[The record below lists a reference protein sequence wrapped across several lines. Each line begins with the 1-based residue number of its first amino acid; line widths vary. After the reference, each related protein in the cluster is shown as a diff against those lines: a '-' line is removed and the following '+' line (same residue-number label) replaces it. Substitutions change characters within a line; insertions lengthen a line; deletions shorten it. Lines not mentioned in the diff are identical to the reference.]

1 MQTLL
6 HNARVLTMND
16 TFDEYLCGWLVLE
29 DEVILVVGQN
39 EIPEVYKSAD
49 VVIDMNGDLIM
60 PGMINTHCHM
70 PMTLFRGL
78 GEDVDDRL
86 FRYILPLE
94 REAIT
99 PEVVRIGA
107 NLAALEMMLGGV
119 TTVADMYWFEYEI
132 GRVLDV
138 SGMRGIVGQSLA
150 DFNPPDHS
158 TFDEGFAIVDD
169 LRNEFCG
176 NTRITASIAPHAPYS
191 TGKKIMERVAKYAET
206 YPEVK
211 VQMHLAEMKT
221 EMEWCEK
228 NYKMRPVELADKS
241 GILQPGAIMAHCLE
255 LNSEEI
261 RILGERKIGVAHNPR
276 SNAKAGRGIA
286 PVEAMRHSGISVGLA
301 SDGPMSGNTLDI
313 FAQLAPASMFAK
325 ILGKSRKC
333 LPARDLIK
341 MATIEGAKVLGLG
354 DQVGSIET
362 GKKAD
367 LIRVSLQDPRHNPIY
382 DVYATLVFSGIAT
395 DVLDVMIDGKWVV
408 KNRCPQTLD
417 QGKVL
422 RDAQQ
427 MAAKFK
433 QKVAKID
440 ATVLSGTV

>member
-211 VQMHLAEMKT
+211 IQMHLAEMKT

-228 NYKMRPVELADKS
+228 NYKMRPVEL
-241 GILQPGAIMAHCLE
+241 
-255 LNSEEI
+255 
-261 RILGERKIGVAHNPR
+261 
-276 SNAKAGRGIA
+276 
-286 PVEAMRHSGISVGLA
+286 
-301 SDGPMSGNTLDI
+301 
-313 FAQLAPASMFAK
+313 
-325 ILGKSRKC
+325 
-333 LPARDLIK
+333 
-341 MATIEGAKVLGLG
+341 
-354 DQVGSIET
+354 
-362 GKKAD
+362 
-367 LIRVSLQDPRHNPIY
+367 
-382 DVYATLVFSGIAT
+382 
-395 DVLDVMIDGKWVV
+395 
-408 KNRCPQTLD
+408 
-417 QGKVL
+417 
-422 RDAQQ
+422 
-427 MAAKFK
+427 
-433 QKVAKID
+433 
-440 ATVLSGTV
+440 